1 MYTDIFIKVINDIM
15 PAYNI
20 SAKELFERVLYV
32 INIDENTSH
41 VNINKMMHDTL
52 VLICHEGIKDTNQ
65 AFGNLFSQV
74 DFLCKKHHISA
85 SDKIAI
91 QDMRRHSNKS
101 MPISHDE
108 LMYDARAIC
117 LLISAV
123 FNEDVPS
130 FLVGKIPTENRLYSK
145 RETINAGYIRGIV
158 KEWDGLFISV
168 STEQGLDNEYLKVDY
183 SAEDMKYLEDI
194 LKVGMQLNMLDCHLE
209 NGIAVPKL
217 IIVEPDFMIDISS
230 IAACFQDYGHHPTLY
245 TINRMKP
252 RANTQATLLGNFAGS
267 ALDDIINHAEYQ
279 VNDTIKN
286 NFKEKALEFCTCI
299 KFDPNK
305 FIFDANT
312 QYSNLRQVVAEVFKI
327 YNKDKAILEPSFV
340 CEKLGIQGRVDLMTT
355 DCKLLVEQK
364 SGRNLN
370 IENGRP
376 NQFGS
381 FQLEP
386 HYVQLLLY
394 YGILRYNFN
403 LGNNTVDIR
412 LLYSKYPPSSGLVV
426 VAFYQRLFKEAI
438 KFRNELVAEEL
449 AIADNGFDSILDGL
463 KPETLNVNNL
473 DNMFYHNYIYPQIDA
488 ITSPLHGM
496 SKLER
501 AYYCTMMT
509 FVYRE
514 QRVAK
519 VGSQEGVNN
528 CSADIWNMPLAEKKE
543 TGNIYT
549 GLKIIRKEK
558 SSDFNGYDLIT
569 LTVPDQGEDFLPNFR
584 TGDMVYLYSYKER
597 EEPDA
602 RKSILYKGVI
612 KDMCTDKITIYLN
625 DGQQNQNVIDSC
637 MYNIDGKYPVAF
649 AIEHG
654 GSDSSTSGAVRSLH
668 DFITSE
674 NERKTLLLA
683 QREPRQDSSLQL
695 SRSYND
701 NYDDILLKAKQAQ
714 DYFLLVGPPGTG
726 KTSMAIRYLVEEEL
740 HNVNSSILLTAYTNR
755 AVDEI
760 CSMLND
766 AGYDFLRIGNE
777 YSCDPRFRNNLIG
790 KVIDDCY
797 KLDNI
802 RSKIINSRIIV
813 GTTSMLVSKPY
824 IFNIK
829 RFSLAIVDEASQ
841 ILEPNI
847 IGILSAH
854 YSDNA
859 NGQNITRNCIGKFI
873 LVGDYKQLPAVVQ
886 QGDKDSIVADPLLN
900 SIHVTDCRN
909 SLFERLIRTEY
920 SAGRKNFVGILHK
933 QGRMHPDIAEFPN
946 KMFYYRERLEPVPC
960 PHQIDSELHYDMPA
974 QDDMD
979 KLLQRNRMIFIPSEF
994 CKMPNISEKV
1004 NQAEALIVTDILK
1017 RIHRFY
1023 GKKFDSI
1030 KTVGVIVP
1038 YRNQIAMIRKEIE
1051 KLGIPELL
1059 DISID
1064 TVERYQGSQRDV
1076 IIYSFTI
1083 QNYYQLDFLTGNC
1096 FVEDGH
1102 VIDRKLNVAIT
1113 RARKQMIITGNPQI
1127 LSGKALFKSLID
1139 FIKEKMEHSKI

>member
-1 MYTDIFIKVINDIM
+1 M

-158 KEWDGLFISV
+158 KEWDGHFISI

-230 IAACFQDYGHHPTLY
+230 IAACFQDYGHNPLLY
-245 TINRMKP
+245 TINRMKQ

-449 AIADNGFDSILDGL
+449 AIADNGFDSVLDGL

-637 MYNIDGKYPVAF
+637 MYNIDGKYPTAF

-674 NERKTLLLA
+674 NECKTLLLA

-886 QGDKDSIVADPLLN
+886 QGDKDSIVTDPLLN

-933 QGRMHPDIAEFPN
+933 QGRMHPDIAEFSN

-1059 DISID
+1059 DVSID

-1127 LSGKALFKSLID
+1127 LSGNALFKSLID

>member
-1 MYTDIFIKVINDIM
+1 MYIDIFIESKNDIM
-15 PAYNI
+15 PAYSI
-20 SAKELFERVLYV
+20 SAKELFERVLYIV
-32 INIDENTSH
+32 NHDDIPNIT
-41 VNINKMMHDTL
+41 VNKMMHEIL
-52 VLICHEGIKDTNQ
+52 VLTCHEGIKDTNQ

-74 DFLCKKHHISA
+74 DFLCKIHHISA

-91 QDMRRHSNKS
+91 QEMRRHSNKS
-101 MPISHDE
+101 ALISHDD
-108 LMYDARAIC
+108 LMYDVRALC

-123 FNEDVPS
+123 LNEDVPS
-130 FLVGKIPTENRLYSK
+130 FLIGKIPVANKIYSK
-145 RETINAGYIRGIV
+145 KDAINAGYIRGIV
-158 KEWDGLFISV
+158 KQWDGQFILLT
-168 STEQGLDNEYLKVDY
+168 TEQGTNSEYLKVDY
-183 SAEDMKYLEDI
+183 SADDMKYIESI
-194 LKVGMQLNMLDCHLE
+194 LKVGMQLNLLDCHLE
-209 NGIAVPKL
+209 NGTAVPRF

-230 IAACFQDYGHHPTLY
+230 IAACFQDYGHHPLSY
-245 TINRMKP
+245 TVNRMKP

-267 ALDDIINHAEYQ
+267 ALDDIINQSDYHLNE
-279 VNDTIKN
+279 TIKN
-286 NFKEKALEFCTCI
+286 NFKEKALEFCTCTR
-299 KFDPNK
+299 FDANK

-312 QYSNLRQVVAEVFKI
+312 QANNLKQVVAEVFKI

-376 NQFGS
+376 NEFGS

-394 YGILRYNFN
+394 YGILKYNFN

-412 LLYSKYPPSSGLVV
+412 LLYSKYPPSGGLVV
-426 VAFYQRLFKEAI
+426 VAFYQHLFKEAI
-438 KFRNELVAEEL
+438 KFRNQLVAEEL
-449 AIADNGFDSILDGL
+449 DIANNGFESIIDNLN
-463 KPETLNVNNL
+463 PETLNVKNV

-488 ITSPLHGM
+488 ITSPLHAM

-514 QRVAK
+514 QRVSK

-528 CSADIWNMPLAEKKE
+528 CSADIWNMPLVEKKE

-549 GLKIIRKEK
+549 GLKIITKEK

-569 LTVPDQGEDFLPNFR
+569 LAVPDQGEDFLPNFR
-584 TGDMVYLYSYKER
+584 TGDMVYLYSYNER

-602 RKSILYKGVI
+602 RKNILYKGII
-612 KDMCTDKITIYLN
+612 KDMCTDNITIYLN
-625 DGQQNQNVIDSC
+625 DGQQNQNVIESC
-637 MYNIDGKYPVAF
+637 MYTVDGIHTTVF

-668 DFITSE
+668 DFITAESG
-674 NERKTLLLA
+674 RKALLTA
-683 QREPRQDSSLQL
+683 QREPRQDKSLQL

-701 NYDDILLKAKQAQ
+701 NYDEILLKAKQAK
-714 DYFLLVGPPGTG
+714 DYFLLIGPPGTG

-740 HNVNSSILLTAYTNR
+740 HDGNSSILLTAYTNR

-766 AGYDFLRIGNE
+766 ADCDFLRIGNE
-777 YSCDPRFRNNLIG
+777 YSCDPRFRNKLIG
-790 KVIDDCY
+790 KVIDDCP
-797 KLDNI
+797 KLENI

-813 GTTSMLVSKPY
+813 GTTLMLVSKPY

-854 YSDNA
+854 YNENV
-859 NGQNITRNCIGKFI
+859 NGRNIVRSCIDKFI

-886 QGDKDSIVADPLLN
+886 QADNESVVTDPLLQ
-900 SIHVTDCRN
+900 SIHITNCRN

-920 SAGRKNFVGILHK
+920 SADRHDFVGVLNK
-933 QGRMHPDIAEFPN
+933 QGRMHPEIAEFPN
-946 KMFYYRERLEPVPC
+946 KMFYFRERLEPVPC
-960 PHQIDSELHYDMPA
+960 PHQTETELNYNLPA
-974 QDDMD
+974 QDETDR
-979 KLLQRNRMIFIPSEF
+979 LLQHNRMIFIPSEF
-994 CKMPNISEKV
+994 CKMPNVSEKV
-1004 NQAEALIVTDILK
+1004 NQAEALIVTDMLK

-1023 GKKFDSI
+1023 GAKFDPM

-1051 KLGIPELL
+1051 KLGISELL

-1083 QNYYQLDFLTGNC
+1083 QNYYQLDFLTSNC

-1102 VIDRKLNVAIT
+1102 IIDRKLNVAIT
-1113 RARKQMIITGNPQI
+1113 RARKQMIITGNPKI
-1127 LSGKALFKSLID
+1127 LSGNAIFKSLID
-1139 FIKEKMEHSKI
+1139 FIKDKIGGNNIF

>member
-1 MYTDIFIKVINDIM
+1 M

-158 KEWDGLFISV
+158 KEWDGHFISI

-230 IAACFQDYGHHPTLY
+230 IAACFQDYGHHPLLY

-449 AIADNGFDSILDGL
+449 AIADNGFDRVLDGL

-637 MYNIDGKYPVAF
+637 MYNIDGKYPAAF

-854 YSDNA
+854 YSDNI
-859 NGQNITRNCIGKFI
+859 NGQNIIRNCIGKFI
-873 LVGDYKQLPAVVQ
+873 LVGDYKQLSAVVQ
-886 QGDKDSIVADPLLN
+886 QGDKDSIVTDPLLN
-900 SIHVTDCRN
+900 SIHVTDCRS

-1059 DISID
+1059 DVSID

-1127 LSGKALFKSLID
+1127 LSGNALFKSLID